1 MDSNP
6 LASRKSR
13 LELLDV
19 AGTIATMLLSS
30 VCVVFFCA
38 AANKA
43 TQSAATVVYAA
54 PAASAAQTVSAVGVA
69 SVDTR

>member
-1 MDSNP
+1 MDSNK
-6 LASRKSR
+6 LASHKSR

-19 AGTIATMLLSS
+19 AGTIVTMLLSS

-43 TQSAATVVYAA
+43 TQSAATVVYAT
-54 PAASAAQTVSAVGVA
+54 PAASAPSNVAAIGVA
-69 SVDTR
+69 SGDSR